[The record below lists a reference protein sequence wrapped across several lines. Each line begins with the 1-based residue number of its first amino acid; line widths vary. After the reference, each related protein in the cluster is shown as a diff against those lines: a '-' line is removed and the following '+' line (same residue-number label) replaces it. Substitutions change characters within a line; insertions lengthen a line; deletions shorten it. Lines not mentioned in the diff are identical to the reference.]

1 MEKSLRNIDD
11 PYKWSLETVE
21 LLRAGDFAR
30 IDMDELINEIGTV
43 ASGLRRE
50 LVSLLTDILEALLVK
65 DFVDADNEEAGHQ
78 LVHAQGQLQILF
90 DVSPSITEALKEA
103 VPKAYGR
110 AKDYVTREYGVGILP
125 DQCPFPIHRITE
137 DPFDRMV
144 AEGKFD
150 ENVPASS

>member
-30 IDMDELINEIGTV
+30 IDMDELINEIGTL

-50 LVSLLTDILEALLVK
+50 LLSLLKDILEALLIK
-65 DFVDADNEEAGHQ
+65 DFVSADNEEAGHQ
-78 LVHAQGQLQILF
+78 LVNAQGRLQLLF
-90 DVSPSITEALKEA
+90 YGSPSLTEALDAA

-110 AKDYVTREYGVGILP
+110 AKDYVTREYGVTILP
-125 DQCPFPIHRITE
+125 DQCPFPTHRITE

>member
-30 IDMDELINEIGTV
+30 IDMDELINEIGTL

-50 LVSLLTDILEALLVK
+50 LVTLLTEILEALIVK

-78 LVHAQGQLQILF
+78 LVNAQGQLQLLF
-90 DVSPSITEALKEA
+90 DASPSLSEALDQA
-103 VPKAYGR
+103 VLKAYKS
-110 AKDYVTREYGVGILP
+110 AKDYVAREYGVVLLP
-125 DQCPFPIHRITE
+125 DQCPFPIDRITE

-150 ENVPASS
+150 ENIPASP

>member
-30 IDMDELINEIGTV
+30 IDMDELINEIGTL

-50 LVSLLTDILEALLVK
+50 LLSLLKDILEALLIK
-65 DFVDADNEEAGHQ
+65 DFVSADNEEAERQ
-78 LVHAQGQLQILF
+78 LVNAQGQLQLLF
-90 DVSPSITEALKEA
+90 YASPSLTEALDDS
-103 VPKAYGR
+103 VLKAYGR
-110 AKDYVTREYGVGILP
+110 AKDYVAREYGVAILP
-125 DQCPFPIHRITE
+125 DRCPFPIDRITE